1 MEAKEQRLRFADTN
15 SLGSYANK
23 EVISIW
29 YHIIL
34 VDFFF
39 FAREIASLF
48 LMNYICICRTFS
60 SCAKG
65 EVETIIEI

>member
-1 MEAKEQRLRFADTN
+1 MEAKEQRLRFADTS

-39 FAREIASLF
+39 ACEIASLF
-48 LMNYICICRTFS
+48 LMNYMYFCRILS